1 MVLEDELRRL
11 QDCIFYK
18 NVQSCKVEVTS
29 NYGESDVTKPSA
41 FESEIHPSHKPS
53 VYALGISL
61 RPSREHQSG
70 NGLKFINGAV
80 ISTIHKRMSVK
91 EGGGLWRDIHLFG

>member
-18 NVQSCKVEVTS
+18 NVQSCKVEVTSKREKVMSDSKYRYSIAAKKVTS

-53 VYALGISL
+53 VYALGIS
-61 RPSREHQSG
+61 P
-70 NGLKFINGAV
+70 
-80 ISTIHKRMSVK
+80 
-91 EGGGLWRDIHLFG
+91 